1 MWRAP
6 GTTLGSSEMGIYCV
20 EGPELSL
27 TLRQEDGLHG
37 LLVVKAKVGSDSC
50 NNNETHWFLGHLLL
64 PGQRHSVPPRPSTQG
79 MLGKK

>member
-6 GTTLGSSEMGIYCV
+6 GTTLGSSEMGIYCL

-37 LLVVKAKVGSDSC
+37 LFVVKA
-50 NNNETHWFLGHLLL
+50 T
-64 PGQRHSVPPRPSTQG
+64 VP
-79 MLGKK
+79 

>member
-6 GTTLGSSEMGIYCV
+6 GATLGSSEMGIYCMD
-20 EGPELSL
+20 GPELSL

-50 NNNETHWFLGHLLL
+50 NYSEIRWLPRHLL
-64 PGQRHSVPPRPSTQG
+64 PPC
-79 MLGKK
+79 